1 MKRVIRRIFSVVTF
15 MIVPY
20 SDKRP
25 IRIRVPVIIIL
36 LLSFV
41 WVSFTGY
48 IVSLGITTQ
57 KYFDLKKRLDFYEEA
72 FLDINSTIRS
82 LKQAEADFRR
92 LFSLKKKEEIY
103 AALDTTDTGAIDIE
117 LIKKQIEKTMAEIG
131 EIRDYLRKERD
142 IYFATPMGM
151 PVQNGYISSPFGWR
165 IHPKTHKR
173 DFHTGVDIASW
184 PGTPVRATA
193 DGIVVFAGWSGESGK
208 LVVIEHGFGYTTC
221 YAHNK
226 KILVRVGQV
235 VRRGD
240 VIAYVGST
248 GRVTGPH
255 VHYEVWV
262 DKKPVNPMTYLRR
275 MNVGK
280 ESGQG

>member
-1 MKRVIRRIFSVVTF
+1 
-15 MIVPY
+15 
-20 SDKRP
+20 
-25 IRIRVPVIIIL
+25 L
-36 LLSFV
+36 
-41 WVSFTGY
+41 
-48 IVSLGITTQ
+48 
-57 KYFDLKKRLDFYEEA
+57 
-72 FLDINSTIRS
+72 
-82 LKQAEADFRR
+82 
-92 LFSLKKKEEIY
+92 
-103 AALDTTDTGAIDIE
+103 
-117 LIKKQIEKTMAEIG
+117 
-131 EIRDYLRKERD
+131 
-142 IYFATPMGM
+142 
-151 PVQNGYISSPFGWR
+151 R

-173 DFHTGVDIASW
+173 DFHTGVDIAAW

-226 KILVRVGQV
+226 KILVKVGQV

-262 DKKPVNPMTYLRR
+262 DKKPVNPIPYLRR
-275 MNVGK
+275 TNVGQ
-280 ESGQG
+280 EGGQG